1 MLSYF
6 SHFIVI
12 SSAFFFFSC
21 DTARKANNIE
31 QVEQIEEDKTEE
43 VKPERGVFA
52 TIQKTYCYG
61 KCPVYKMT
69 IYEDGRTILE
79 GKANL
84 EMLGIWELKLEM
96 SELESFTEMA
106 TKIGYM
112 ELEDKYDSAITDI
125 PSTTTSIIID
135 GVRKEVYRR
144 ANYPE
149 KILKFEALFTDLLE
163 GKEWKKIGELPN

>member
-1 MLSYF
+1 MATLTHILLF
-6 SHFIVI
+6 
-12 SSAFFFFSC
+12 SSALLFFSC
-21 DTARKANNIE
+21 DASKKATEN
-31 QVEQIEEDKTEE
+31 EQIETTDNG
-43 VKPERGVFA
+43 KPQRQEFA
-52 TIQKTYCYG
+52 TIQKSYCYG

-84 EMLGIWELKLEM
+84 DMIGVWELKLDM
-96 SELESFTEMA
+96 SELDAFTKMA
-106 TKIGYM
+106 RNIGYM
-112 ELEDKYDSAITDI
+112 ELEDKYDSEITDI
-125 PSTTTSIIID
+125 PSTTTSIVID

-163 GKEWKKIGELPN
+163 REGWTKIGELSN